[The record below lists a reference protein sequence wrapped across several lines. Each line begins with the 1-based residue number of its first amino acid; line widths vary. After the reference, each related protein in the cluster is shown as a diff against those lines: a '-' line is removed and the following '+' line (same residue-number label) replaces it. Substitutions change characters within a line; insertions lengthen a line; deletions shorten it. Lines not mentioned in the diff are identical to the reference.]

1 MSEALQAVE
10 ADPSNISTDDL
21 LDLACEIRHC
31 IKRFEAHKAVIDD
44 ELSRRMEA
52 GELDPSFS
60 HNDWA
65 FAYSEGRTR
74 WAYPDSV
81 STLEAQV
88 KAAKKA
94 AEADGTAVKGTGAP
108 FWTVKEPK

>member
-1 MSEALQAVE
+1 MSDALQAVE
-10 ADPSNISTDDL
+10 ADPSIISTDDL
-21 LDLACEIRHC
+21 LDLACQVRRS
-31 IKRFEAHKAVIDD
+31 IKTLEASKAAIDD

-65 FAYSEGRTR
+65 FVWSEGRTR

-81 STLEAQV
+81 SILEAQV
-88 KAAKKA
+88 KAAKKT
-94 AEADGTAVKGTGAP
+94 AESDGTAVKGIGAP